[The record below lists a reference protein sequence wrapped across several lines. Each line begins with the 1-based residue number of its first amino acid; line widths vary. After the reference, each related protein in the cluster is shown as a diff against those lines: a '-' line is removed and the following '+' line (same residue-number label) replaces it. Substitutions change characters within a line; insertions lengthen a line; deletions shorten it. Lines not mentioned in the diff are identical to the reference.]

1 MIGQAKSQL
10 SLLDSVFNRRKK
22 RSRTDNLLTQ
32 IDNFVDWE
40 RLEKEIEP
48 MFKKSK
54 RGRPTVP
61 IIYSLKCLILQYLYD
76 LSDPQLEDSLID
88 RLSFQRFL
96 GISFEEEIPDFTTIW
111 RFRERMIKAHLL
123 DKIFNLIGEML
134 EERNLILKRGTIVD
148 ATIVQSAR
156 KPKKKEKKQKE
167 KEDTFKEEEKKSFQQ
182 DNDARF
188 TKKGK
193 KTYYGYKGH
202 IGIDEGSGIIRKV
215 TYTPANVHD
224 SKELENLISG
234 DERSIFA
241 DKAYDS
247 ADKKREC
254 RANGIYYGIIEKAH
268 RNRPLSSKQKKNN
281 KKKSKIRSAVER
293 TFAHFKSRYG
303 LRRARYV
310 TLERNEFHFKML
322 CSIYNIRRGL
332 AFIMG

>member
-10 SLLDSVFNRRKK
+10 SILDSAFNRRKK
-22 RSRTDNLLTQ
+22 RSRTDKLLTQ
-32 IDNFVDWE
+32 IDNIVDWK
-40 RLEKEIEP
+40 RLERKVEP

-54 RGRPTVP
+54 RGRPTIP
-61 IIYSLKCLILQYLYD
+61 IIYSLKCLVLQYLYD
-76 LSDPQLEDSLID
+76 LSDPQLEDYLID

-134 EERNLILKRGTIVD
+134 EERNLVLKRGTIVD
-148 ATIVQSAR
+148 ATIVQAAR
-156 KPKKKEKKQKE
+156 KPKKKEKKQ
-167 KEDTFKEEEKKSFQQ
+167 EEEKESTSPKKDKKRPQQ

-247 ADKKREC
+247 SDIKREC

-293 TFAHFKSRYG
+293 KFAHFKSRYG
-303 LRRARYV
+303 LRYV
-310 TLERNEFHFKML
+310 LM
-322 CSIYNIRRGL
+322 
-332 AFIMG
+332 

>member
-22 RSRTDNLLTQ
+22 RSRTDTLLTQ
-32 IDNFVDWE
+32 TVNFMAWE

-61 IIYSLKCLILQYLYD
+61 IIYSLKCLIVQYLYD

-134 EERNLILKRGTIVD
+134 EERNLVLKRGTIVD
-148 ATIVQSAR
+148 ATIVQAAR
-156 KPKKKEKKQKE
+156 KPKKKEKKQ
-167 KEDTFKEEEKKSFQQ
+167 EEEKESTSPKKDKKRPQQ

-224 SKELENLISG
+224 SKELENFISG
-234 DERSIFA
+234 DEQSIFA

-254 RANGIYYGIIEKAH
+254 RANGIYSGIIEKAH
-268 RNRPLSSKQKKNN
+268 RNRPLSGKQKKNN

-293 TFAHFKSRYG
+293 KFAHFKSRYG
-303 LRRARYV
+303 LRYV
-310 TLERNEFHFKML
+310 LM
-322 CSIYNIRRGL
+322 
-332 AFIMG
+332 

>member
-10 SLLDSVFNRRKK
+10 SILDSAFNRRKK
-22 RSRTDNLLTQ
+22 RSRIDKLLTQ
-32 IDNFVDWE
+32 IDNIVDWK
-40 RLEKEIEP
+40 RLEREVEP

-54 RGRPTVP
+54 RGRPTIP
-61 IIYSLKCLILQYLYD
+61 IIYSLKCLVLQYLYD
-76 LSDPQLEDSLID
+76 LSDPQLEDYLID

-96 GISFEEEIPDFTTIW
+96 GISFEEEVPDFTTIW
-111 RFRERMIKAHLL
+111 RFRERMIKANLL
-123 DKIFNLIGEML
+123 DKVFNLILEML
-134 EERNLILKRGTIVD
+134 DERNFILKRWTIVD

-156 KPKKKEKKQKE
+156 KPKKKEKKQE
-167 KEDTFKEEEKKSFQQ
+167 EEGACKEEEKKNSQQ

-247 ADKKREC
+247 SDIKREC

-303 LRRARYV
+303 LSRARYV

-332 AFIMG
+332 AFSMG